1 MLRKPKFHQLLILF
15 MVLSLV
21 FAPAL
26 SAAGPGAAPEKVIDN
41 ELVVSTLGE
50 DGSIIGMQVLNQI
63 RVFGE
68 GTYSVE
74 DSSRYK
80 LSSIRN
86 LYSSEKINLSDSKI
100 GMNIDSRGFSDLY
113 YLAQLDKS
121 QIAKAE
127 LPVSLKLEYYLDGK
141 KVQPSQ
147 MAGRSGH
154 IKIVCE
160 VENLTGEPQML
171 EFKDSNGETVTKEMM
186 VYTPYAVSI
195 SGVQLDNNKFAN
207 IEAPGVA
214 QESPEGVLANVQ
226 GVTSVS
232 WTVPLIPPAYPAKQ
246 YVVLEAD
253 GKNIEMPSFNIGVMP
268 ILPTTS
274 SIDNLTGS
282 LTQLYDGFTQIHQ
295 GIGDSNQDATLLY
308 GLTAVKNGLHQ
319 VVDGIATVGSNLK
332 TIRVGLANP
341 NFDAATYNMGSGTD
355 AKGETPGAKDAIGL
369 MKNTIDTQLLAA
381 FGGQKL
387 VLGMMETAIGTSAD
401 SGQEPSANTSLYND
415 INYLKA
421 ALAGT
426 PAQQVITNAIE
437 PKLQAMNHNVKV
449 FRDGGEMVTS
459 TGTMAFPASVSA
471 VELGSKTLSEKLGQ
485 LDGGLT
491 MAVIGLGALDE
502 NGQPVKVMANGK
514 PASLLYALEYLQQ
527 SINGQMIPGITQLQ
541 DGAGKI
547 GSGALTAK
555 DAINVGLQ
563 TTPVMMEAMN
573 QRLMTADT
581 FLGKPD
587 GATGSV
593 TYVFQT
599 PAISTEGQAMKYG
612 LGAIAVALVLLFA
625 VGRPPKQTFEAPAEQ
640 A

>member
-1 MLRKPKFHQLLILF
+1 MLRKPKFHKLLTLF

-21 FAPAL
+21 LVLPL
-26 SAAGPGAAPEKVIDN
+26 SAAGSGATPENIIDN

-50 DGSIIGMQVLNQI
+50 DGTITGMQVLNHI

-68 GTYSVE
+68 GAYSIE
-74 DSSRYK
+74 DSSRFK

-86 LYSSEKINLSDSKI
+86 LYSSDKINLSDGKI
-100 GMNIDSRGFSDLY
+100 NMNITAEGFSDLY
-113 YLAQLDKS
+113 YLAQLD
-121 QIAKAE
+121 QEEIAKVD
-127 LPVSLKLEYYLDGK
+127 LPVSVNLEYYLDGQ

-147 MAGRSGH
+147 MAGKSGQV
-154 IKIVCE
+154 KIVIE

-171 EFKDSNGETVTKEMM
+171 EFKDSDGETVTQEMM

-195 SGVQLDNNKFAN
+195 SGVDLDNSKFAN
-207 IEAPGVA
+207 IKAPGVA
-214 QESPEGVLANVQ
+214 GESPEGVLANVQ
-226 GVTSVS
+226 GITSVS

-274 SIDNLTGS
+274 SIDNLTSS
-282 LTQLYDGFTQIHQ
+282 LTQLYDGFNQIQQ
-295 GIGDSNQDATLLY
+295 GIGASNQDATLLY
-308 GLTAVKNGLHQ
+308 GLAAVKNGLHQ
-319 VVDGIATVGSNLK
+319 VVDGLATVESNLK
-332 TIRVGLANP
+332 MIRVGLANP
-341 NFDAATYNMGSGTD
+341 NFDASSYNMGTGTD
-355 AKGETPGAKDAIGL
+355 GKGETPGAKDAIGL

-381 FGGQKL
+381 FGGQKM
-387 VLGMMETAIGTSAD
+387 VLGLMETAIGTSAD
-401 SGQEPSANTSLYND
+401 IGQEPSASTSLYND

-437 PKLQAMNHNVKV
+437 PKLNAMNHNVKV

>member
-1 MLRKPKFHQLLILF
+1 MLRKPKFHKLLTLF

-21 FAPAL
+21 LVLPL
-26 SAAGPGAAPEKVIDN
+26 SAAGSGAAPENIIDN

-50 DGSIIGMQVLNQI
+50 DGTITGMQVLNHI

-68 GTYSVE
+68 GAYSIE
-74 DSSRYK
+74 DSSRFK

-86 LYSSEKINLSDSKI
+86 LYSSDKINLSDGKI
-100 GMNIDSRGFSDLY
+100 NMNITAEGFSDLY
-113 YLAQLDKS
+113 YLAQLD
-121 QIAKAE
+121 QEEIAKVD
-127 LPVSLKLEYYLDGK
+127 LPVSVNLEYYLDGQ

-147 MAGRSGH
+147 MAGKSGQV
-154 IKIVCE
+154 KIVIE

-171 EFKDSNGETVTKEMM
+171 EFKDSDGETVTQEMM

-195 SGVQLDNNKFAN
+195 SGVDLDNSKFAN
-207 IEAPGVA
+207 IKAPGVA
-214 QESPEGVLANVQ
+214 GESPEGVLANVQ

-274 SIDNLTGS
+274 SIDNLTSS
-282 LTQLYDGFTQIHQ
+282 LTQLYDGFNQIHQ
-295 GIGDSNQDATLLY
+295 GIGASNQDATLLY
-308 GLTAVKNGLHQ
+308 GLAAVKNGLHQ
-319 VVDGIATVGSNLK
+319 VVDGLATVESNLK
-332 TIRVGLANP
+332 MIRVGLANP
-341 NFDAATYNMGSGTD
+341 NFDASSYNMGTGTD
-355 AKGETPGAKDAIGL
+355 GKGETPGAKDAIGL

-381 FGGQKL
+381 FGGQKM
-387 VLGMMETAIGTSAD
+387 VLGLMETAIGTSAD
-401 SGQEPSANTSLYND
+401 IGQEPSASTSLYND

-437 PKLQAMNHNVKV
+437 PKLNAMNHNVKV

-527 SINGQMIPGITQLQ
+527 SINGQMIPG
-541 DGAGKI
+541 
-547 GSGALTAK
+547 
-555 DAINVGLQ
+555 
-563 TTPVMMEAMN
+563 
-573 QRLMTADT
+573 
-581 FLGKPD
+581 
-587 GATGSV
+587 
-593 TYVFQT
+593 
-599 PAISTEGQAMKYG
+599 
-612 LGAIAVALVLLFA
+612 
-625 VGRPPKQTFEAPAEQ
+625 
-640 A
+640 

>member
-21 FAPAL
+21 FVPAL
-26 SAAGPGAAPEKVIDN
+26 SAAGPGAVPEKVIDN

-50 DGSIIGMQVLNQI
+50 DGSITGMQVLNQI

-68 GTYSVE
+68 GPYSVE
-74 DSSRYK
+74 DSSRFK

-86 LYSSEKINLSDSKI
+86 LYSTEKINFSDSKI
-100 GMNIDSRGFSDLY
+100 SVNMDARGFADLY
-113 YLAQLDKS
+113 YLAQLDKEE
-121 QIAKAE
+121 IAKVD
-127 LPVSLKLEYYLDGK
+127 LPISVNLEYYLDGK

-154 IKIVCE
+154 IKMVCE

-171 EFKDSNGETVTKEMM
+171 EFKDSNGQTVTKEMM

-195 SGVQLDNNKFAN
+195 SGVQLDNDKFAN
-207 IEAPGVA
+207 IQAPGIA
-214 QESPEGVLANVQ
+214 GESPEGVLANVQ

-246 YVVLEAD
+246 YIILEAD
-253 GKNIEMPSFNIGVMP
+253 GKNIELPSFNIGVMP

-282 LTQLYDGFTQIHQ
+282 LTQLYDGFNQIEQ
-295 GIGDSNQDATLLY
+295 GIGASNKDATVLY
-308 GLTAVKNGLHQ
+308 GLSAVKDGLHQ
-319 VVDGIATVGSNLK
+319 VVDGLATVESNLK
-332 TIRVGLANP
+332 TIRVGLAAP
-341 NFDAATYNMGSGTD
+341 NFDAASYNMAAGTD
-355 AKGETPGAKDAIGL
+355 ANGVSPGAKDAIGL
-369 MKNTIDTQLLAA
+369 MKNTIDSQLLAA

-387 VLGMMETAIGTSAD
+387 ALGLMETAIGTSAD
-401 SGQEPSANTSLYND
+401 SGQEPSASTSLYND

-426 PAQQVITNAIE
+426 PAQQVIANAIE
-437 PKLQAMNHNVKV
+437 PKLQAMNTNVKV
-449 FRDGGEMVTS
+449 FRDGGNMVTS

-471 VELGSKTLSEKLGQ
+471 VELGSKTLSDKLGQ
-485 LDGGLT
+485 LDGGLA
-491 MAVIGLGALDE
+491 MAVIGLGALDA
-502 NGQPVKVMANGK
+502 NGEPVKVMANGK

-541 DGAGKI
+541 DGAGQI

-555 DAINVGLQ
+555 DAISVGLQ
-563 TTPVMMEAMN
+563 TTPAMMEAMN
-573 QRLMTADT
+573 AKLTTADT

-587 GATGSV
+587 GAVGSV

-612 LGAIAVALVLLFA
+612 LGAIAVALILLFA

>member
-1 MLRKPKFHQLLILF
+1 MLRKPKFHKLLTLF

-21 FAPAL
+21 LVLPL
-26 SAAGPGAAPEKVIDN
+26 SAAGSGAAPENIIDN

-50 DGSIIGMQVLNQI
+50 DGTITGMQVLNHI

-68 GTYSVE
+68 GAYSIE
-74 DSSRYK
+74 DSSRFK

-86 LYSSEKINLSDSKI
+86 LYSSDKINLSDGKI
-100 GMNIDSRGFSDLY
+100 NMNITAEGFSDLY
-113 YLAQLDKS
+113 YLAQLD
-121 QIAKAE
+121 QEEIAKVD
-127 LPVSLKLEYYLDGK
+127 LPVSVNLEYYLDGQ

-147 MAGRSGH
+147 MAGKSGQV
-154 IKIVCE
+154 KIVIE

-171 EFKDSNGETVTKEMM
+171 EFKDSDGETVTQEMM

-195 SGVQLDNNKFAN
+195 SGVDLDNSKFAN
-207 IEAPGVA
+207 IKAPGVA
-214 QESPEGVLANVQ
+214 GESPEGVLANVQ

-274 SIDNLTGS
+274 SIDNLTSS
-282 LTQLYDGFTQIHQ
+282 LTQLYDGFNQIHQ
-295 GIGDSNQDATLLY
+295 GIGASNQDATLLY
-308 GLTAVKNGLHQ
+308 GLAAVKNGLHQ
-319 VVDGIATVGSNLK
+319 VVDGLATVESNLK
-332 TIRVGLANP
+332 MIRVGLANP
-341 NFDAATYNMGSGTD
+341 NFDASSYNMGTGTD
-355 AKGETPGAKDAIGL
+355 GKGETPGAKDAIGL

-381 FGGQKL
+381 FGGQKM
-387 VLGMMETAIGTSAD
+387 VLGLMETAIGTSAD
-401 SGQEPSANTSLYND
+401 IGQEPSASTSLYND

>member
-1 MLRKPKFHQLLILF
+1 MLRKPKFHKLLTLF

-21 FAPAL
+21 LVLPL
-26 SAAGPGAAPEKVIDN
+26 SAAGSGAAPENIIDN

-50 DGSIIGMQVLNQI
+50 DGTITGMQVLNHI

-68 GTYSVE
+68 GAYSIE
-74 DSSRYK
+74 DSSRFK

-86 LYSSEKINLSDSKI
+86 LYSSDKINLSDGKI
-100 GMNIDSRGFSDLY
+100 NMNITAEGFSDLY
-113 YLAQLDKS
+113 YLAQLD
-121 QIAKAE
+121 QEEIAKVD
-127 LPVSLKLEYYLDGK
+127 LPVSVNLEYYLDGQ

-147 MAGRSGH
+147 MAGKSGQV
-154 IKIVCE
+154 KIVIE

-171 EFKDSNGETVTKEMM
+171 EFKDSDGETVTQEMM

-195 SGVQLDNNKFAN
+195 SGVDLDNSKFAN
-207 IEAPGVA
+207 IKAPGVA
-214 QESPEGVLANVQ
+214 GESPEGVLANVQ

-274 SIDNLTGS
+274 SIDNLTSS
-282 LTQLYDGFTQIHQ
+282 LTQLYDGFNQIHQ
-295 GIGDSNQDATLLY
+295 GIGASNQDATLLY
-308 GLTAVKNGLHQ
+308 GLAAVKNGLHQ
-319 VVDGIATVGSNLK
+319 VVDGLATVESNLK
-332 TIRVGLANP
+332 MIRVGLANP
-341 NFDAATYNMGSGTD
+341 NFDASSYNMGTGTD
-355 AKGETPGAKDAIGL
+355 GKGETPGAKDAIGL

-381 FGGQKL
+381 FGGQKM
-387 VLGMMETAIGTSAD
+387 VLGLMETAIGTSAD
-401 SGQEPSANTSLYND
+401 SGQEPSASTSLYND

-491 MAVIGLGALDE
+491 VAVLGLGALDAQGE
-502 NGQPVKVMANGK
+502 PVKVMANGK
-514 PASLLYALEYLQQ
+514 PGSLLYALEYLQQ

>member
-1 MLRKPKFHQLLILF
+1 MLRKPKFHKLLTLF

-21 FAPAL
+21 LVLPL
-26 SAAGPGAAPEKVIDN
+26 SAAGSGAAPENIIDN

-50 DGSIIGMQVLNQI
+50 DGTITGMQVLNHI

-68 GTYSVE
+68 GAYSIE
-74 DSSRYK
+74 DSSRFK

-86 LYSSEKINLSDSKI
+86 LYSSDKINLSDGKI
-100 GMNIDSRGFSDLY
+100 NMNITAEGFSDLY
-113 YLAQLDKS
+113 YLAQLD
-121 QIAKAE
+121 QEEIAKVD
-127 LPVSLKLEYYLDGK
+127 LPVSVNLEYYLDGQ

-147 MAGRSGH
+147 MAGKSGQV
-154 IKIVCE
+154 KIVIE

-171 EFKDSNGETVTKEMM
+171 EFKDSDGETVTQEMM

-195 SGVQLDNNKFAN
+195 SGVDLDNSKFAN
-207 IEAPGVA
+207 IKAPGVA
-214 QESPEGVLANVQ
+214 GESPEGVLANVQ

-274 SIDNLTGS
+274 SIDNLTSS
-282 LTQLYDGFTQIHQ
+282 LTQLYDGFNQIHQ
-295 GIGDSNQDATLLY
+295 GIGASNQDATLLY
-308 GLTAVKNGLHQ
+308 GLAAVKNGLHQ
-319 VVDGIATVGSNLK
+319 VVDGLATVESNLK
-332 TIRVGLANP
+332 MIRVGLANP
-341 NFDAATYNMGSGTD
+341 NFDASSYNMGTGTD
-355 AKGETPGAKDAIGL
+355 GKGETPGAKDAISL

-381 FGGQKL
+381 FGGQKM
-387 VLGMMETAIGTSAD
+387 VLGLMETAIGTSAD
-401 SGQEPSANTSLYND
+401 SGQEPSASTSLYND

-491 MAVIGLGALDE
+491 VAVLGLGALDAQGE
-502 NGQPVKVMANGK
+502 PVKVMANGK
-514 PASLLYALEYLQQ
+514 PGSLLYALEYLQQ

-541 DGAGKI
+541 DGAGQI

-555 DAINVGLQ
+555 DAISVGLQ

-599 PAISTEGQAMKYG
+599 PAISTEGQTMKYG

>member
-1 MLRKPKFHQLLILF
+1 

-369 MKNTIDTQLLAA
+369 LKNTIDTQLLAA